1 MAQRRRLDYT
11 PLKLADPDEAAE
23 IIRTS
28 LAGLSLGREW
38 VSVEN
43 SLGRIASSDV
53 FAGHDIP
60 ARDIS
65 AMDGIAV
72 RWSDISSATSSN
84 PVRLRLMSSEFLE
97 AGCASRIY
105 TGTAIPESADTVVK
119 VEQVEFTEGGE
130 AIVSRPVERGK
141 NVVRKG
147 SDIPRGS
154 KVISRGQRITARDV
168 VLLMELDVK
177 TVEVYNIPRLGIVC
191 VGDELFYNFRERGL
205 AGASYAFLAA
215 NQFERMGC
223 NVTTI
228 EVVPDDEAL
237 LGGIV
242 NKLVRDVD
250 AVLTI
255 GGSSVGGNDIVKRTV
270 VGLEG
275 AKLYFSGVQHNPF
288 KSAGYAVAGK
298 PTLMLPGH
306 AVSMTAAIH
315 FLGSVLAAYLTGM
328 KSHMHI
334 HTQARLSDD
343 VRPKNNIRTSYLVKL
358 ERSGNEVLANP
369 MPWGTNSLSNLTRAD
384 GFVTVDKGSEIP
396 EGTTVLV
403 SLLQ

>member
-215 NQFERMGC
+215 NQLERMGC

-275 AKLYFSGVQHNPF
+275 AKLYFSGVQ
-288 KSAGYAVAGK
+288 
-298 PTLMLPGH
+298 
-306 AVSMTAAIH
+306 
-315 FLGSVLAAYLTGM
+315 
-328 KSHMHI
+328 
-334 HTQARLSDD
+334 
-343 VRPKNNIRTSYLVKL
+343 
-358 ERSGNEVLANP
+358 
-369 MPWGTNSLSNLTRAD
+369 
-384 GFVTVDKGSEIP
+384 
-396 EGTTVLV
+396 
-403 SLLQ
+403 